1 MLTLSSSGVIS
12 LITLFEEE
20 ERRRLKQDK
29 QANSIVKSPTRD
41 MAVTAIRP
49 AHDDDDDAYDE
60 DCDE

>member
-29 QANSIVKSPTRD
+29 HANSIVKSPTRD
-41 MAVTAIRP
+41 MTVTAIR
-49 AHDDDDDAYDE
+49 AHDDDNKDE